1 MMEEILVP
9 LLLTSVLTAVQGRTR
24 FQKLVFLVQKKA
36 EAKKISSSKYRFELY
51 HYGPFSADLSTQL
64 DRLVSMG
71 YLMMIP
77 ETTPGGYTRYQYRLT
92 SSGEA
97 FMEEM
102 KAKQMIP
109 AELRKTIVSVSDRY
123 GTMPLPR
130 LVKIAYGN
138 L

>member
-36 EAKKISSSKYRFELY
+36 EAKKIPSSKYRFELY

-64 DRLVSMG
+64 ERLVSMG
-71 YLMMIP
+71 YLTMIP
-77 ETTPGGYTRYQYRLT
+77 ETTPGGYTGYQYRLT

-102 KAKQMIP
+102 SAKQMNP
-109 AELRKTIVSVSDRY
+109 
-123 GTMPLPR
+123 
-130 LVKIAYGN
+130 
-138 L
+138 